1 MELSLIIPAF
11 NEAQRIEPTL
21 RRAQQYLAARPASF
35 EIIVVDDGST
45 DDTVVLVTALAGELP
60 GLRVL
65 CSPANRGKGHA
76 VRLGMR
82 AATGQVRLFADADGS
97 TPIAELDA
105 LLQALAQ
112 GADIAIGSRYLP
124 ASRVTRPQP
133 WHRRAWSR
141 VVNHVVQR
149 VLLPGVADTH
159 CGFKA
164 FTAAAA
170 ARIFAACTVDGWSFD
185 LEVLARAQ
193 ADGFRIQEVPVRWQN
208 DERSKARLRQ
218 LPREFRH
225 VYQLHKELRQ
235 AEKRAGDRVERG
247 VKVLNSYRYPVS
259 ESLASLACN
268 ACPPAV
274 RPE

>member
-11 NEAQRIEPTL
+11 NEAQRIGPTL
-21 RRAQQYLAARPASF
+21 QRVHRFLAARPASF

-45 DDTVVLVTALAGELP
+45 DDTVALVTALAGELP
-60 GLRVL
+60 GLHVL

-76 VRLGMR
+76 VRRGMLV
-82 AATGQVRLFADADGS
+82 ATGRVRLFSDADGS
-97 TPIAELDA
+97 TPIDELDP
-105 LLQALAQ
+105 LLQALTA
-112 GADIAIGSRYLP
+112 GADIAIGSRYLA

-133 WHRRAWSR
+133 WFRRVWSR
-141 VVNHVVQR
+141 LVNRVVQR

-170 ARIFAACTVDGWSFD
+170 EQTFTACTVDGWSFD
-185 LEVLARAQ
+185 LEVLARAR
-193 ADGFRIQEVPVRWQN
+193 ADGLRIQEVPVRWEN

-225 VYQLHKELRQ
+225 VYRLRKQLRQ
-235 AEKRAGDRVERG
+235 VEK
-247 VKVLNSYRYPVS
+247 K
-259 ESLASLACN
+259 ASG
-268 ACPPAV
+268 
-274 RPE
+274 RS

>member
-21 RRAQQYLAARPASF
+21 RRAHQFLAARPARF
-35 EIIVVDDGST
+35 EILVVDDGST
-45 DDTVVLVTALAGELP
+45 DGTVALVTALAAELP

-82 AATGQVRLFADADGS
+82 AATGQVRLFSDADGS
-97 TPIAELDA
+97 TPIEELDA
-105 LLQALAQ
+105 LLRALAV
-112 GADIAIGSRYLP
+112 GADVAIGSRYLA

-133 WHRRAWSR
+133 WFRRVWSR
-141 VVNHVVQR
+141 LVNRVVQR

-164 FTAAAA
+164 FTAVAAEHV
-170 ARIFAACTVDGWSFD
+170 FGACTVDGWSFD

-193 ADGFRIQEVPVRWQN
+193 AQGLRIREVAVRWEN
-208 DERSKARLRQ
+208 DERSKARIQQ
-218 LPREFRH
+218 LPREFGQVWR
-225 VYQLHKELRQ
+225 LRQ
-235 AEKRAGDRVERG
+235 QLRQVEKKAAVFSAG
-247 VKVLNSYRYPVS
+247 
-259 ESLASLACN
+259 
-268 ACPPAV
+268 
-274 RPE
+274 

>member
-21 RRAQQYLAARPASF
+21 RRAQQFLAARPASF

-45 DDTVVLVTALAGELP
+45 DDTVALVTALAGELP

-82 AATGQVRLFADADGS
+82 AATGHVRLFSDADGS
-97 TPIAELDA
+97 TPIDELDA

-112 GADIAIGSRYLP
+112 GADIAIGSRYLA
-124 ASRVTRPQP
+124 ASRVTQPQP
-133 WHRRAWSR
+133 WHRRVWSR
-141 VVNHVVQR
+141 LVNQVVQR
-149 VLLPGVADTH
+149 VLLPGVVDTH

-170 ARIFAACTVDGWSFD
+170 ARTFAACTVDGWSFD

-193 ADGFRIQEVPVRWQN
+193 AQGLRIQEVPVRWQN
-208 DERSKARLRQ
+208 DARSKARLQQ
-218 LPREFRH
+218 LPRECRH
-225 VYQLHKELRQ
+225 VYRLRQQLRQ
-235 AEKRAGDRVERG
+235 AETRAGNRVER
-247 VKVLNSYRYPVS
+247 
-259 ESLASLACN
+259 
-268 ACPPAV
+268 
-274 RPE
+274 